1 MAFYHGSGP
10 RVVDGLEEIVSLRSW
25 TGPGPG
31 LEVAVMGRLSADMY
45 PTEIRTPLREQQ
57 SFVRYVGG
65 FAGNVCTGL
74 ARLEVGTSIVSKVGQ
89 DGHGEFIRDFLAR
102 EGVDVRWLGRDGTL
116 NTPVVFCEIWPPDR
130 FPLLF
135 YRTPTC
141 PDWELTT
148 DDFDLEAVAEA
159 PVLLASGTGLARVK
173 SRAAHMAALERH
185 RHIAILDLDYRPS
198 FWPNPSTYKDAI
210 EAALSRADIVVGNE
224 DEVRAATG
232 LQDARKGVEAL
243 SSFGKRVVIL
253 KRGGEGAALFD
264 GSRVIEVPPVR
275 MEVVN
280 GLGAGDAFL
289 AAVTHAV
296 LRGIDLETA
305 VRRANW
311 AGAFVASQI
320 PCSEAMPYLRDL
332 DTAVPAA

>member
-1 MAFYHGSGP
+1 MA
-10 RVVDGLEEIVSLRSW
+10 DGLEEIVS
-25 TGPGPG
+25 
-31 LEVAVMGRLSADMY
+31 EVVVMGRLSADLY
-45 PTEIRTPLREQQ
+45 PTQLRTPLREQR
-57 SFVRYVGG
+57 SFTRYVGG

-74 ARLEVGTSIVSKVGQ
+74 ARLQVAAAIVSKVGN
-89 DGHGEFIRDFLAR
+89 DGHGEFIRDFLSH
-102 EGVDVRWLGRDGTL
+102 EGVDVAWLGVDHTL

-148 DDFDLEAVAEA
+148 DDFDLDAVADA
-159 PVLLASGTGLARVK
+159 QILLASGTGLAREK
-173 SRAAHMAALERH
+173 SRAAHEAALERH
-185 RHIAILDLDYRPS
+185 RHTAIFDLDYRPS
-198 FWPNPSTYKDAI
+198 FWPTPDAYLR
-210 EAALSRADIVVGNE
+210 AVQTVLPQADIVVGNE

-232 LQDARKGVEAL
+232 LSDPRAGIAAL
-243 SSFGKRVVIL
+243 RGRGPGIVVL
-253 KRGGEGAALFD
+253 KRGGEGAVLFHD
-264 GSRVIEVPPVR
+264 DRVLEVPPVK

-289 AAVTHAV
+289 AALTQGV
-296 LRGIDLETA
+296 LRGIDLATA

-320 PCSEAMPYLRDL
+320 PCSEAMPYLKDL
-332 DTAVPAA
+332 DAAVPTA

>member
-1 MAFYHGSGP
+1 
-10 RVVDGLEEIVSLRSW
+10 
-25 TGPGPG
+25 
-31 LEVAVMGRLSADMY
+31 MGRLSADIY
-45 PTEIRTPLREQQ
+45 PAQIRTPLREQRNY
-57 SFVRYVGG
+57 VRYVGG

-74 ARLEVGTSIVSKVGQ
+74 ARLQVRTAIVSKVGN
-89 DGHGEFIRDFLAR
+89 DGHGEFIRDFLTG
-102 EGVDVRWLGRDGTL
+102 ETVDAGWLRIDHTL

-148 DDFDLEAVAEA
+148 EDFDLDAVADA
-159 PVLLASGTGLARVK
+159 PILLASGTGLAREK
-173 SRAAHMAALERH
+173 SRAAQMAALERH
-185 RHIAILDLDYRPS
+185 RHTTIFDLDYRPT
-198 FWPNPSTYKDAI
+198 FWS
-210 EAALSRADIVVGNE
+210 EAEEYRRAVRSALPRANIVVGNE

-232 LQDARKGVEAL
+232 VEDPRQGIANLRAL
-243 SSFGKRVVIL
+243 GPSVLIL
-253 KRGGEGAALFD
+253 KRGGEGAALFEGD
-264 GSRVIEVPPVR
+264 RVVEVPPVR

-289 AAVTHAV
+289 ASVTHGL

-311 AGAFVASQI
+311 AGAYVASQI
-320 PCSEAMPYLRDL
+320 PCSEAMPYLRDV
-332 DTAVPAA
+332 DTAVPSIS